1 MNERQEFPID
11 IKWKG
16 IDEIKVSVRRRGK
29 SAFFSVIG
37 RQFGYG
43 ALTVLAFVF
52 SRMDSQIHL
61 LSGLLHSFTNQKKIP
76 R

>member
-52 SRMDSQIHL
+52 LTD
-61 LSGLLHSFTNQKKIP
+61 GFTNP
-76 R
+76 SSFRSASFLY